1 MSPVH
6 PIASI
11 PPLLSGSLTA
21 NVARDQFGSKIP
33 QCRSWV
39 NLDILSAGRP
49 LPVYPDEQTLRL
61 FVGMSQA
68 CRERT
73 LALQQIREIQ
83 EIIQH
88 WQRRA
93 VSQASL
99 DLPLP
104 RVPR

>member
-1 MSPVH
+1 MWGTTPRC
-6 PIASI
+6 AK
-11 PPLLSGSLTA
+11 LTGDSGIGFEAALIG
-21 NVARDQFGSKIP
+21 D
-33 QCRSWV
+33 CR
-39 NLDILSAGRP
+39 LFRP
-49 LPVYPDEQTLRL
+49 LAKNQPQGFLGL
-61 FVGMSQA
+61 LQQI
-68 CRERT
+68 CQERT

-99 DLPLP
+99 DLPSP